1 MHKETSSAVLKNT
14 VDDMKKKCV
23 QCGKTFEISKSEKQ
37 FFESKNLTLPKRC
50 RECREKNKN
59 SDNSQK
65 KSVSAKRINKYN
77 SYYVKKAK
85 TIELSTVILLAIVT
99 VILLISKIDST
110 FAVAVGSATLFSL
123 IKYILSIGK
132 SKVFIQEFD
141 TSVYKYTFYD
151 TNSMVKHYVKHG
163 EQTNCSSMEDY
174 LYKANMVISDKKSLT
189 KEQKKDGDRIY
200 YNNRTKEFVVIAK
213 AGYVRTYFIA
223 SDKYY
228 EKQ

>member
-1 MHKETSSAVLKNT
+1 M
-14 VDDMKKKCV
+14 
-23 QCGKTFEISKSEKQ
+23 
-37 FFESKNLTLPKRC
+37 
-50 RECREKNKN
+50 
-59 SDNSQK
+59 
-65 KSVSAKRINKYN
+65 
-77 SYYVKKAK
+77 
-85 TIELSTVILLAIVT
+85 
-99 VILLISKIDST
+99 KIDST
-110 FAVAVGSATLFSL
+110 FAIAAGSATLFSL
-123 IKYILSIGK
+123 IKYILSLGK

-141 TSVYKYTFYD
+141 TSIYKYTFYD

-163 EQTNCSSMEDY
+163 KQTNCSSMEDY
-174 LYKANMVISDKKSLT
+174 LYKANMVIVDKKSLT

>member
-1 MHKETSSAVLKNT
+1 
-14 VDDMKKKCV
+14 MKKKCV
-23 QCGKTFEISKSEKQ
+23 QCGKAFEISESEKR

-59 SDNSQK
+59 SGNSQK
-65 KSVSAKRINKYN
+65 NTKATKNASKYN
-77 SYYVKKAK
+77 SYYVKKDKSA
-85 TIELSTVILLAIVT
+85 TLTTVILTAIVAIASL
-99 VILLISKIDST
+99 ILKVDTTFTILTAGVALI
-110 FAVAVGSATLFSL
+110 SL
-123 IKYILSIGK
+123 IKYILGLGK
-132 SKVFIQEFD
+132 GKVFIQEFD
-141 TSVYKYTFYD
+141 ISIYKYTFYD

-163 EQTNCSSMEDY
+163 EQTDSNSMEDY
-174 LYKANMVISDKKSLT
+174 LYKANMVIVDKKSLT

-228 EKQ
+228 NKQ

>member
-1 MHKETSSAVLKNT
+1 
-14 VDDMKKKCV
+14 MKKKCV
-23 QCGKTFEISKSEKQ
+23 QCGKAFEISESEKQ
-37 FFESKNLTLPKRC
+37 FFESKNLSLPKRC
-50 RECREKNKN
+50 RECREKNKCLG
-59 SDNSQK
+59 NSQK
-65 KSVSAKRINKYN
+65 STKHTKGSTQYK
-77 SYYVKKAK
+77 SYYIKKEQPIAL
-85 TIELSTVILLAIVT
+85 TTVILAIIVSIISF
-99 VILLISKIDST
+99 ILKADST
-110 FAVAVGSATLFSL
+110 FTIVTASVAIFSL
-123 IKYILSIGK
+123 IKYIIGLGK
-132 SKVFIQEFD
+132 EKIFIQEFD

-163 EQTNCSSMEDY
+163 KQTNCSSMEDY
-174 LYKANMVISDKKSLT
+174 LYKANMVIVDKKSLT

>member
-1 MHKETSSAVLKNT
+1 
-14 VDDMKKKCV
+14 MKSKCI
-23 QCGKTFEISKSEKQ
+23 QCGKAFEISESEKQ

-59 SDNSQK
+59 SGNSK
-65 KSVSAKRINKYN
+65 KNKKATKNAHKYN
-77 SYYVKKAK
+77 SYYVKKDK
-85 TIELSTVILLAIVT
+85 TVTLTTVILTIIVVLVAFILKTDTTFT
-99 VILLISKIDST
+99 VITAGVALL
-110 FAVAVGSATLFSL
+110 SL
-123 IKYILSIGK
+123 IKYILGLGK
-132 SKVFIQEFD
+132 GKVFIQEFD
-141 TSVYKYTFYD
+141 TSLYKYTFYD

-163 EQTNCSSMEDY
+163 EQTNCNSMEHY
-174 LYKANMVISDKKSLT
+174 LYKANMVIVDKKSLT

-228 EKQ
+228 NNCN

>member
-1 MHKETSSAVLKNT
+1 
-14 VDDMKKKCV
+14 MKKKCV
-23 QCGKTFEISKSEKQ
+23 QCGKAFEISESEKQ

-59 SDNSQK
+59 SGNSQK
-65 KSVSAKRINKYN
+65 NTKATKSTIKYD
-77 SYYVKKAK
+77 SYYVKKESTA
-85 TIELSTVILLAIVT
+85 TLTTVILTSIVAL
-99 VILLISKIDST
+99 VAFILKADTTFTIITAGVALI
-110 FAVAVGSATLFSL
+110 SL
-123 IKYILSIGK
+123 IKYILGSGK
-132 SKVFIQEFD
+132 NKVFIQEFD
-141 TSVYKYTFYD
+141 TSIYKYTFYD

-163 EQTNCSSMEDY
+163 EQTDCNSMEDY
-174 LYKANMVISDKKSLT
+174 LYKANMVIIDKKSLT

-228 EKQ
+228 NKQ

>member
-1 MHKETSSAVLKNT
+1 
-14 VDDMKKKCV
+14 MKKTCV
-23 QCGKTFEISKSEKQ
+23 QCGKTFQISESEKQ

-59 SDNSQK
+59 SGNSQK
-65 KSVSAKRINKYN
+65 NTKATKNTSKYN
-77 SYYVKKAK
+77 SYYVKKDK
-85 TIELSTVILLAIVT
+85 TVTLTTVILTIIVAL
-99 VILLISKIDST
+99 VAFILKTDIT
-110 FAVAVGSATLFSL
+110 FTIITSGVALLSL
-123 IKYILSIGK
+123 IKYILGLGK
-132 SKVFIQEFD
+132 GKVFIQEFD
-141 TSVYKYTFYD
+141 TSIYKYTFYD

-163 EQTNCSSMEDY
+163 EQTNCNSMEDY
-174 LYKANMVISDKKSLT
+174 LYKANMVIVDKKSLT

-228 EKQ
+228 NKQ